1 MQKSR
6 TSVVLTNALKLR
18 KIHEEAKASVSVDD
32 LIAQAY
38 WKAWDSN
45 DPYVKVLLKHDQTKD
60 GMSYAWICQFKEF
73 ALQETWQ

>member
-6 TSVVLTNALKLR
+6 TSIVLTTALKLR
-18 KIHEEAKASVSVDD
+18 KMHEVAKVSVPVDA

-38 WKAWDSN
+38 WKAWDNN